1 MILCIETSAT
11 LSSVALSNG
20 SQRLAATENFQAEH
34 ILTLIDDLLQEAGVT
49 AKDIDV
55 LAVSVGPGR
64 FTGLRIGV
72 AVAQGLAFA
81 WHKKVIAIDSL
92 AILAQGVY
100 KRHGEEKVIV
110 AMDARKE
117 EVYRHSFI
125 WDGEIM
131 VSQRDLSIIS
141 AKKAWSHSTEWAA
154 AGDGFIQYPLLAK
167 GLKTCYISPS
177 DRLPYAEDMISLA
190 RRAYKDKKELK
201 PEQILPNYLREE
213 IVTSNNTESG
223 V

>member
-11 LSSVALSNG
+11 LSSVALSDG

-49 AKDIDV
+49 AKGIDV

-81 WHKKVIAIDSL
+81 WQKKVIAIDSL

-100 KRHGEEKVIV
+100 KRYGEEKVIV

-131 VSQRDLSIIS
+131 VSQQDLSLIS
-141 AKKAWSHSTEWAA
+141 AKTAGSHSTEWAGV
-154 AGDGFIQYPLLAK
+154 GDGFIQYPLLAK

-190 RRAYKDKKELK
+190 HRAYKDKKELK